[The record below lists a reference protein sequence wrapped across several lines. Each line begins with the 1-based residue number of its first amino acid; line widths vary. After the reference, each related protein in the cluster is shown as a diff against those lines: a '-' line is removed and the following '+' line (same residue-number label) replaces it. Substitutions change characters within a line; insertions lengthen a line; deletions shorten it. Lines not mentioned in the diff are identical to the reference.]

1 MKQEEKLYMLKWSII
16 DKISGQE
23 VKRGHGVYCGINL
36 TDAQRDAVEDTEEFD
51 DLTQVMVFDK
61 DFKELDA

>member
-1 MKQEEKLYMLKWSII
+1 MQTERLFILEWSII
-16 DKISGQE
+16 DKASQKEI
-23 VKRGHGVYCGINL
+23 KRGRGVYCGINL

-61 DFKELDA
+61 NFIELNV

>member
-1 MKQEEKLYMLKWSII
+1 MQTERLFILEWSII
-16 DKISGQE
+16 DKISHEE
-23 VKRGHGVYCGINL
+23 VKRGRGVYCGVNL

-61 DFKELDA
+61 NFIELNV